1 MAAGW
6 FGGARATFALEESLL
21 ECCCD
26 AVLEDVVAVD
36 LRCTEEPG
44 EPLTFCALDW
54 FEGDAS
60 WEASRMA
67 LMKSLVA
74 QC

>member
-44 EPLTFCALDW
+44 EPLT
-54 FEGDAS
+54 
-60 WEASRMA
+60 SRMA
-67 LMKSLVA
+67 LMTSWGVDLVLDA
-74 QC
+74 VPCCAMFRMRL